1 MGQPKLYF
9 GVPIIPRVIGQT
21 DVDPK
26 PPPPPK
32 GPPRGP
38 KRAQGKPHGT
48 AKAVFLG
55 SIFLS
60 NNLISYWTERCG
72 PKTTT
77 PPKDPLVS
85 GLVIFWNILV
95 GLFRISCC
103 HPYFLNAF
111 IPWFEITHVAIS
123 NAGGNGISS
132 SNVPPWRQAKS
143 RSVPQQPAGPPPANL
158 WHRQPAGPPPAFLWP
173 QQHAGPPPANLWP
186 QQHAGPPPAKKM
198 PAVAGPPPAK
208 VPQLI
213 RVGKP
218 RQGYE
223 APRPKHADL
232 VALAASQ
239 VSPTAGLTPRPIAA
253 AGLPLPPSGP
263 SSSGADVHIYHAVG
277 VGHFDLQS
285 GAHIAR
291 RHISMPGQASRVRR
305 SVQRQLYQD
314 YGSFLENLLCLIL
327 AVGTQVLQT

>member
-1 MGQPKLYF
+1 MGP
-9 GVPIIPRVIGQT
+9 
-21 DVDPK
+21 
-26 PPPPPK
+26 
-32 GPPRGP
+32 
-38 KRAQGKPHGT
+38 
-48 AKAVFLG
+48 
-55 SIFLS
+55 IFLS
-60 NNLISYWTERCG
+60 NNPPSYWTERCG

-132 SNVPPWRQAKS
+132 SNDEVPPWRRTQANPEAKS
-143 RSVPQQPAGPPPANL
+143 SGSITLLPQQPAGPPPA
-158 WHRQPAGPPPAFLWP
+158 Q
-173 QQHAGPPPANLWP
+173 LWP
-186 QQHAGPPPAKKM
+186 QQHAGPPPAK
-198 PAVAGPPPAK
+198 VH
-208 VPQLI
+208 QLI